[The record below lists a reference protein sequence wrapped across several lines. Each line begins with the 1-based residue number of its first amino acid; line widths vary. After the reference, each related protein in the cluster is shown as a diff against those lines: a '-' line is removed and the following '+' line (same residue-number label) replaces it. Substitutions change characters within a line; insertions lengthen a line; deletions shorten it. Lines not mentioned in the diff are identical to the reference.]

1 MQNLTENEKMLVKY
15 GLALV
20 LEEITS
26 KAQSARVRRN
36 TITVLS
42 GYKKQLK
49 EVMGLIEKIQPERA
63 FFLMQIYF

>member
-42 GYKKQLK
+42 GYKKQLQEIAK
-49 EVMGLIEKIQPERA
+49 LIEK
-63 FFLMQIYF
+63 F

>member
-26 KAQSARVRRN
+26 KAQSARAGK
-36 TITVLS
+36 IF
-42 GYKKQLK
+42 LK
-49 EVMGLIEKIQPERA
+49 T
-63 FFLMQIYF
+63 Y

>member
-1 MQNLTENEKMLVKY
+1 MQNLTENEKMLVRY

-42 GYKKQLK
+42 GYKKQLQEIAK
-49 EVMGLIEKIQPERA
+49 LIEK
-63 FFLMQIYF
+63 F

>member
-1 MQNLTENEKMLVKY
+1 MQNLTEKEKMLVKY

-26 KAQSARVRRN
+26 KAQTARSKGN
-36 TITVLS
+36 NISVLS

-49 EVMGLIEKIQPERA
+49 EVAKLIDK
-63 FFLMQIYF
+63 F